1 MKQIK
6 TSLRAGFTMVELLVV
21 IVILGVL
28 AAAFA
33 TSASGARE
41 TAMITRATAESR
53 ELGNAIRLFCMA
65 QMDLE
70 MNATDPM
77 AELGLSD
84 GVRDASSKLTSVL
97 TEPSSSNGNTVYYN
111 VSQSSLRGNRICD
124 PWGEPYQIRVR
135 KVTGDANQDEDYTL
149 IVPIPAR
156 HRALEPLN

>member
-1 MKQIK
+1 MKNGI
-6 TSLRAGFTMVELLVV
+6 TTLRAGFTMVELLVV

-28 AAAFA
+28 VAAFA

-70 MNATDPM
+70 MNATDPIS
-77 AELGLSD
+77 ELGLSD
-84 GVRDASSKLTSVL
+84 GVRDANSTLTSVL
-97 TEPSSSNGNTVYYN
+97 TEPSSRNGNTVYYS
-111 VSQSSLRGNRICD
+111 VSQSSLRNNRICD

-135 KVTGDANQDEDYTL
+135 RVAGEAQQDEDYTL
-149 IVPIPAR
+149 IVPVPAR